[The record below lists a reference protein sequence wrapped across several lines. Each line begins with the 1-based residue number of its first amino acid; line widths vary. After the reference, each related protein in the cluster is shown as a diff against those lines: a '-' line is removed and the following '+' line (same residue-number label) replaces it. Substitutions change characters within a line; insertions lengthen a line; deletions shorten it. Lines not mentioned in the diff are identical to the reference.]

1 MFINYNAFANNEMII
16 NKAVLIGFGIAVGIY
31 LLYRLLFTQSKFD
44 EDYQRVYDKILNS
57 DECKVKGQYDK

>member
-1 MFINYNAFANNEMII
+1 MFINYNAFANNEMVI
-16 NKAVLIGFGIAVGIY
+16 NQAVLIGFGIVVGIY

-44 EDYQRVYDKILNS
+44 EDYHRVYDKILNS

>member
-1 MFINYNAFANNEMII
+1 MFINPHIFTSNEMII
-16 NKAVLIGFGIAVGIY
+16 NKAVLIGLGIAVGIY

-44 EDYQRVYDKILNS
+44 EDYQRVYDKILTS